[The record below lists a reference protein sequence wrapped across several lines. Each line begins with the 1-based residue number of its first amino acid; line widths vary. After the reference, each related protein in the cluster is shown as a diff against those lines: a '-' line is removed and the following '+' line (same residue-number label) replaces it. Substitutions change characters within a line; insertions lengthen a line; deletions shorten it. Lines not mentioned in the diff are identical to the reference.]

1 MALSLIGTIKDH
13 PMSHNIVHKNIRIN
27 ATPERVWQALTDP
40 EQTRKYFFH
49 AGVYSSFTAG
59 SPIAFRG
66 RMFWIIPFEM
76 KGVVLRAV
84 PGRCLQYTL
93 QNGHGASGNIST
105 VTDTLTY
112 ENGQT
117 LLSIADDVGDAP
129 GAEKRLARSEKG
141 WDKILAGLKKEV
153 EG

>member
-1 MALSLIGTIKDH
+1 
-13 PMSHNIVHKNIRIN
+13 MSHNIVHKHIRIN

-84 PGRCLQYTL
+84 PGRFLQYTL

-129 GAEKRLARSEKG
+129 GAERRLARSEKG